1 MEEPV
6 SLMVRLVKWFAALL
20 GIFALSRLFAYLW
33 TESILKFLIVMS
45 AVGFL
50 LGWVV
55 LEQIP
60 RNETWFRVRYVSPN
74 ILRAD
79 PDDFAIEYHE
89 GEKSLMLYGKLLERS
104 KRLVTIPAT
113 QEWETR
119 IPTEWAKGRREE
131 IRGRIKA
138 DLNPKVYEIGDRQNS
153 WSQKLAL
160 GPRDLPFYRQ
170 SCN

>member
-1 MEEPV
+1 
-6 SLMVRLVKWFAALL
+6 MVCGFVR
-20 GIFALSRLFAYLW
+20 IFALSRLFAYLW

-55 LEQIP
+55 WN
-60 RNETWFRVRYVSPN
+60 RYRETRRGFWVRYVSPN

-119 IPTEWAKGRREE
+119 MPEWAKGRREE

-138 DLNPKVYEIGDRQNS
+138 DLNPKVYEIGE
-153 WSQKLAL
+153 
-160 GPRDLPFYRQ
+160 
-170 SCN
+170 